1 MGGITVNPSSWPAG
15 RRGRSVNAKMPSTV
29 TARTGRAAGV
39 RKNARRLVRSSCR
52 MRTCVHMDSR
62 KHPVWKREMKNV
74 FCSSPRVKKLP
85 PQRAGHRIKK
95 RMAKVSRSN
104 RELTGPNTRIKRL
117 SVRPDHSSGRR
128 SCSSSTLSHGRIRQ
142 RIS

>member
-62 KHPVWKREMKNV
+62 NHPVWKREMKNV
-74 FCSSPRVKKLP
+74 FLFV
-85 PQRAGHRIKK
+85 PQGEKASAAKSRAQNKEKDGK
-95 RMAKVSRSN
+95 S
-104 RELTGPNTRIKRL
+104 
-117 SVRPDHSSGRR
+117 
-128 SCSSSTLSHGRIRQ
+128 Q
-142 RIS
+142 